1 MTLNTYKLDHLLI
14 ASPDLQAGC
23 DYAEELLGIQPVN
36 GGSHFGM
43 GTRNALL
50 GLSDGAYI
58 EIIAPDP
65 AQNADIPLGAYLQTL
80 NAPRLT
86 WWAARCN
93 DINKCKKSLLENA
106 IDGGEIHSWSRQ
118 LPDGRI
124 LSWKMLLPADPVLA
138 SALPFF
144 IQWDNMADHPS
155 IELPV
160 VGEIAMLRIQHP
172 DHVRLRNVLGADVNL
187 LSVVDADAGIFVEL
201 ATPNGIVT
209 MASAGELAPAFG
221 SIR

>member
-1 MTLNTYKLDHLLI
+1 MPSNASKLDHLLI

-23 DYAEELLGIQPVN
+23 DYAKDLLGIQPVT
-36 GGSHFGM
+36 GGSHVGM

-58 EIIAPDP
+58 EVIAPDP
-65 AQNADIPLGAYLQTL
+65 AQRADIPLGAYLQTL
-80 NAPRLT
+80 NAPQLT

-93 DINKCKKSLLENA
+93 DINKCKKRLLDNG
-106 IDGGEIHSWSRQ
+106 IDAGEIHSWSRQ

-124 LSWKMLLPADPVLA
+124 LSWQMLLPADASLA

-144 IQWDNMADHPS
+144 IQWDDMADHPS
-155 IELPV
+155 IELPI
-160 VGEIAMLRIQHP
+160 VGEVATLRIQHP
-172 DHVRLRNVLGADVNL
+172 DHDRLRNVLGADVNL
-187 LSVVDADAGIFVEL
+187 LSNADASIVVEL
-201 ATPNGIVT
+201 ETPKGIVT
-209 MASAGELAPAFG
+209 IASEGDLAPAFG